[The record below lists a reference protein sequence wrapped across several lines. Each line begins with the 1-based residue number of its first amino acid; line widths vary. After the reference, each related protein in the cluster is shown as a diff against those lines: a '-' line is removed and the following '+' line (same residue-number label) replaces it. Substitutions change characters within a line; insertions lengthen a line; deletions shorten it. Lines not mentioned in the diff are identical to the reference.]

1 MAILLGIFS
10 LYLFVFVKLPVL
22 YREEIHIPLLTA
34 VKISSHHQS
43 SDNIPICQWKAI
55 AQSYGESANVI

>member
-43 SDNIPICQWKAI
+43 YDNIPIQWKAI
-55 AQSYGESANVI
+55 AQSYGERANVI